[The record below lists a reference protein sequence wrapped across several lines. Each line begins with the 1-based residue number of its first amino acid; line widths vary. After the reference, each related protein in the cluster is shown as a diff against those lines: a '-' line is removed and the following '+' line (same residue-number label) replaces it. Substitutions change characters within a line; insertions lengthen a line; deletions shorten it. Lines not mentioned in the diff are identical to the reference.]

1 MRILAALALTAAGLA
16 SFATAAPA
24 SAIVPCQTGDVGCY
38 QTCYLPHYDKQHGVY
53 WVYC

>member
-16 SFATAAPA
+16 SFAAPA

>member
-16 SFATAAPA
+16 SFATPA
-24 SAIVPCQTGDVGCY
+24 SAIVPCQTGDVSCY
-38 QTCYLPHYDKQHGVY
+38 KTCYVPHAGKDGVY

>member
-16 SFATAAPA
+16 SLATAAPA
-24 SAIVPCQTGDVGCY
+24 HAIVPCQTGDVSCY
-38 QTCYLPHYDKQHGVY
+38 RTCYVPHVGKDGVY